1 MQTITERSI
10 DAMKGINRLVS
21 IWGIYLVVGVVS
33 V

>member
-1 MQTITERSI
+1 MQTITERSKG
-10 DAMKGINRLVS
+10 AMKGISRLVS